1 MLIFSIHKQ
10 DNNKKTMSGVKITE
24 SVFGVTKNK
33 NEIKKWINKFE
44 LK

>member
-1 MLIFSIHKQ
+1 VLIFSIHKQ

-33 NEIKKWINKFE
+33 NEIKK
-44 LK
+44 